1 MAIRGIM
8 ARLGSGGAG
17 VETVLDRQETT
28 PGGTV
33 TGTVHVTGGKI
44 AQDAQEIRVALQAT
58 VEVESGD
65 SSWRE
70 EVTFATAAIAGAGRI
85 EPGRQYAVPF
95 SLPVP
100 WQCPVTAIDGWQLRG
115 MHVGLRTRVD
125 IAGSVD
131 PGDLDPVTV
140 LPLPVQRTVLH
151 ALDTLG
157 FVFRGAD
164 VEKGRIRGGELPFY
178 QEVEFAPPA
187 GLRGRVNELEVTF
200 LADPQGVDVVLEVDR
215 RGGLLT
221 EGRDVGGRLRLSHAD
236 TDVRAVTAH
245 LDAAVRQ
252 LGARRGWL

>member
-1 MAIRGIM
+1 MAFRGMM

-17 VETVLDRQETT
+17 VETVLDRLETT

-33 TGTVHVTGGKI
+33 TGTVHVTGGKV
-44 AQDAQEIRVALQAT
+44 AQDVTEVRVALQAT

-70 EVTFATAAIAGAGRI
+70 EVTFGTVAVAGAARV
-85 EPGRQYAVPF
+85 EPGAQHALPF

-115 MHVGLRTRVD
+115 MRVGLRTRLDV
-125 IAGSVD
+125 AGSVD

-151 ALDTLG
+151 ALDGLG
-157 FVFRGAD
+157 FAFRGAD
-164 VEKGRIRGGELPFY
+164 VEKGRIRGSELPFY
-178 QEVEFAPPA
+178 QEVEFTPPYS
-187 GLRGRVNELEVTF
+187 LRGRVNELEVTF

-215 RGGLLT
+215 RGGLLS
-221 EGRDVGGRLRLSHAD
+221 EGRDVGGRLRLAHTD
-236 TDVRAVTAH
+236 TDVRAVAAH

-252 LGARRGWL
+252 LGARRGWF

>member
-1 MAIRGIM
+1 MAFRGMM

-17 VETVLDRQETT
+17 VETVLDRPDTT
-28 PGGTV
+28 PGGSV
-33 TGTVHVTGGKI
+33 TGTVHVTGGKVP
-44 AQDAQEIRVALQAT
+44 QDVTEVRVALQAT

-70 EVTFATAAIAGAGRI
+70 EVTFGTVAVAGAARI
-85 EPGRQYAVPF
+85 EPGAQHALPF

-100 WQCPVTAIDGWQLRG
+100 WQCPITAIDGWQLRG
-115 MHVGLRTRVD
+115 MRVGVRTRLD

-151 ALDTLG
+151 ALDGLG
-157 FVFRGAD
+157 FAFRGAD
-164 VEKGRIRGGELPFY
+164 VEKGRIRGSELPFY
-178 QEVEFAPPA
+178 QEVEFTPPYS
-187 GLRGRVNELEVTF
+187 LRGRVNELEVTF

-215 RGGLLT
+215 RGGLLS
-221 EGRDVGGRLRLSHAD
+221 EGRDVGGRLRLAHTD
-236 TDVRAVTAH
+236 TDVRAVGAQ

-252 LGARRGWL
+252 LGARRGWF

>member
-1 MAIRGIM
+1 MAFRGMM

-17 VETVLDRQETT
+17 VETVLDRPETT
-28 PGGTV
+28 PGGSV
-33 TGTVHVTGGKI
+33 TGTVHVTGGTVP
-44 AQDAQEIRVALQAT
+44 QDVTEVRVALQAT

-70 EVTFATAAIAGAGRI
+70 EVTFGTVAVAGAARV
-85 EPGRQYAVPF
+85 EPGARHALPF

-115 MHVGLRTRVD
+115 MRVGLRTRLD

-140 LPLPVQRTVLH
+140 LPLPVQRTVLQ
-151 ALDTLG
+151 ALDSLG
-157 FVFRGAD
+157 FAFRGAD
-164 VEKGRIRGGELPFY
+164 VEKGRVRGSELPFY
-178 QEVEFAPPA
+178 QEVEFAPPY

-215 RGGLLT
+215 RGGLLS
-221 EGRDVGGRLRLSHAD
+221 EGRDVGGRLRLAHGD
-236 TDVRAVTAH
+236 TDVRAVAAH

-252 LGARRGWL
+252 LGARRGWF

>member
-1 MAIRGIM
+1 MAFRGMM

-17 VETVLDRQETT
+17 VETVLDRPETT
-28 PGGTV
+28 PGGSV
-33 TGTVHVTGGKI
+33 TGTVHVTGGKVP
-44 AQDAQEIRVALQAT
+44 QDVTEVRVALQAT
-58 VEVESGD
+58 VEAESGD

-70 EVTFATAAIAGAGRI
+70 EVTFGTVAVAGAARI
-85 EPGRQYAVPF
+85 EPGAQHALPF

-115 MHVGLRTRVD
+115 MRVGLRTRLD

-151 ALDTLG
+151 ALDGLG
-157 FVFRGAD
+157 FAFRGAD
-164 VEKGRIRGGELPFY
+164 VEKGRIRGSELPFY
-178 QEVEFAPPA
+178 QEVEFTPPYS
-187 GLRGRVNELEVTF
+187 LRGRVNELEVTF

-215 RGGLLT
+215 RGGLLS
-221 EGRDVGGRLRLSHAD
+221 EGRDVGGRLRLAHTD
-236 TDVRAVTAH
+236 TDVRAVAAH

-252 LGARRGWL
+252 LGARRGWF

>member
-1 MAIRGIM
+1 MAFRGMM

-17 VETVLDRQETT
+17 VETVLDRPDTT
-28 PGGTV
+28 PGGSV
-33 TGTVHVTGGKI
+33 TGTVHVTGGKVP
-44 AQDAQEIRVALQAT
+44 QDVTEVRVALQAT

-70 EVTFATAAIAGAGRI
+70 EVTFGTVAVAGAARI
-85 EPGRQYAVPF
+85 EPGAQHALPF

-100 WQCPVTAIDGWQLRG
+100 WQCPITAIDGWQLRG
-115 MHVGLRTRVD
+115 MRVGLRTRLD

-151 ALDTLG
+151 ALDGLG
-157 FVFRGAD
+157 FAFRGAD
-164 VEKGRIRGGELPFY
+164 VEKGRIRGSELPFY
-178 QEVEFAPPA
+178 QEVEFTPPYS
-187 GLRGRVNELEVTF
+187 LRGRVNELEVTF

-215 RGGLLT
+215 RGGLLS
-221 EGRDVGGRLRLSHAD
+221 EGRDVGGRLRLAHTD
-236 TDVRAVTAH
+236 TDVRAVAAQ

-252 LGARRGWL
+252 LGARRGWF